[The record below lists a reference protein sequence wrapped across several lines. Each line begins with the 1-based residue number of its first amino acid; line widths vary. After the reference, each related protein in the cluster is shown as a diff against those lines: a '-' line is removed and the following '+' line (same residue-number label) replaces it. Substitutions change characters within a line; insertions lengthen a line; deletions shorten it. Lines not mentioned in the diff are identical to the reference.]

1 MIEFNYSIHTN
12 YIDTNYID
20 TNYID
25 TNYIYTKKSIIYL
38 NDRK

>member
-1 MIEFNYSIHTN
+1 MIEFNYSIH
-12 YIDTNYID
+12 